1 MGIWEKLQN
10 VDKRVFYV
18 LLTLAIA
25 VPIVVPLGLPIR
37 ITQMTKPAYD
47 FINTLPEGSPVII
60 GFDYEPGNEIDL
72 NPQAIGLFHQ
82 FAAKKL
88 KVVALSSFPPT
99 PLFAEQTLKVLE
111 EQYGY
116 KYGEDYVNLGY
127 YAGAESTYAAFAEKP
142 LSIFPKDYR
151 GNSTATL
158 PIMQNIKGLGDFKLA
173 VTLNDG
179 PADGITIEG
188 MIRQANMAYKVP
200 LLIGCTPVMS
210 ASNFQYVQSGQ
221 ALGMLIGLSGA
232 AEYEILTGH
241 PGPGV
246 KGMDSQSV
254 AHMLIIAFVILGNT
268 GYFIT
273 KSRKAKGGASN

>member
-10 VDKRVFYV
+10 VDKRVFYL

-25 VPIVVPLGLPIR
+25 IPIIVPLGLPIR
-37 ITQMTKPAYD
+37 ITQMTKPAFD
-47 FINTLPEGSPVII
+47 FIEALPDGSAVLI
-60 GFDYEPGNEIDL
+60 GYDYEPGNEIDL

-82 FAAKKL
+82 FGAKKM
-88 KVVALSSFPPT
+88 KVVAISSFPPT
-99 PLFAEQTLKVLE
+99 PLFAEQTLKILE

-127 YAGAESTYAAFAEKP
+127 YAGGESTFVAFSEDP
-142 LSIFPKDYR
+142 QSIFPEDYR
-151 GNSTATL
+151 GNATSSL
-158 PIMQNIKGLGDFKLA
+158 PIMQDIKSLRDFA
-173 VTLNDG
+173 VTITLNDG
-179 PADGITIEG
+179 PADGMTIEG
-188 MIRQANMAYKVP
+188 MIRQANMAYERP

-210 ASNFQYVQSGQ
+210 ASNIQYVQSGQ
-221 ALGMLIGLSGA
+221 ALGILIGLSGA
-232 AEYEILTGH
+232 AEYETLTNH

-254 AHMLIIAFVILGNT
+254 AHMLIIAFIILGNT

-273 KSRKAKGGASN
+273 KSKKSKGGATN